1 MRKTIMACAM
11 LGAMSVG
18 VQAQVMI
25 DRYGN
30 TYLPLDEAGGIRVG
44 VDPMTGGPATG
55 YMPIAPTAKMP
66 ESDPSMFGQVRPDGS
81 IIGVDGQ

>member
-1 MRKTIMACAM
+1 MRKIIMACAM

-18 VQAQVMI
+18 VQAQGVMV
-25 DRYGN
+25 DQYGHI
-30 TYLPLDEAGGIRVG
+30 YVG
-44 VDPMTGGPATG
+44 AYRTESGVVIAVDPITGMAANG
-55 YMPIAPTAKMP
+55 YMPRMP